1 MMWFGAVSTLLALI
15 HTLGAFSE
23 PIEAIGGMIGASL
36 VGVMLGLLAAAGLFH
51 PLANRLEAVIA
62 DDANFYAFI
71 RTAFLCQRA
80 GGDAA
85 LAVRTACGALP
96 PDLAL
101 SPSDLDALAHMSN
114 ARAI

>member
-1 MMWFGAVSTLLALI
+1 MWFGAVSTLLALI
-15 HTLGAFSE
+15 HTLGAFAE

-36 VGVMLGLLAAAGLFH
+36 VGVMLGLLMAVGLLH
-51 PLANRLEAVIA
+51 PLTNRLEAVIT

-80 GGDAA
+80 CGDAV

-101 SPSDLDALAHMSN
+101 SPADLEALAQMS
-114 ARAI
+114 AVRAA